1 MRLRLFKIRAEH
13 FEPIERP
20 LKSRGM
26 ATRPGYVN
34 SRQEQY
40 KLDQQLMRELRNDK
54 NYETKWFTVG
64 EIGLGDV
71 AVRKIRFKPC

>member
-1 MRLRLFKIRAEH
+1 MGKELQVGFEIPAE
-13 FEPIERP
+13 ILNQSKRP

-71 AVRKIRFKPC
+71 AVRTLA

>member
-1 MRLRLFKIRAEH
+1 
-13 FEPIERP
+13 
-20 LKSRGM
+20 M

-71 AVRKIRFKPC
+71 AVRKADLTPVDLNLGTSDFTAYR